1 MELKEKE
8 DKSSTAESSFYPERY
23 KATINIVLITG
34 KTLLIL
40 ILGVAE
46 VNKDDL
52 MPDTI
57 RKFCTTPRV
66 KTYKTFR

>member
-40 ILGVAE
+40 ILSRRGWVLLSYSRSHSDEEAG
-46 VNKDDL
+46 
-52 MPDTI
+52 
-57 RKFCTTPRV
+57 
-66 KTYKTFR
+66 Y